1 MYILGLSCFYH
12 DSAAV
17 LLKDGEVIAGAEEER
32 FTRKKHDSA
41 FPIHSIRF
49 CLNTAGITLSDIH
62 SIVFYDKPILK
73 FDRLLETYFA
83 SAPKGLKSFLHAIPI
98 WLKEKIYFKKM
109 LKDGLKEISNEK
121 TYPPVFFSEHHLSHA
136 ASAFYPSPF
145 SEAAILCVD
154 GVGEWASSSA
164 WVGSGHE
171 IKPIFE
177 IQFPHSL
184 GLFYSTFTGYLGFK
198 VNSGEYKM
206 MGLAPYGKPRFKD
219 LILKE
224 LIALFPDGSFQL
236 NLKYFSF
243 TSESGMFT
251 EDFSKL
257 FGHLPRKPDEKLL
270 DFHKDLAA
278 SVQAVTEEVVLHLAR
293 AVKNLSGKK
302 NLVMAG
308 GVALNCVA
316 NGVLVKSGLFEKVW
330 VQPASG
336 DSGGALGCALAYYHL
351 HLNKERVVQEN
362 YQRGSLLGPSYEE
375 SEIKKLLQK
384 HHFSYQEFRDSASLD
399 EVLVREHL
407 VKEKVVGF
415 FQGRMEF
422 GPRALGCRSI
432 IGDARDPKM
441 QSVMNLKIKQR
452 ESFRPFAPI
461 VLKEYVEEYFDW
473 RASDESPYMLFCA
486 QTKVKTLPAITH
498 VDGSA
503 RLQVIDKKIHSR
515 VHALLSAFNKETGC
529 PVLIN
534 TSFNVRGE
542 PIVCTPF
549 EALKCFMTTDMD
561 TLVLETFLISKE
573 KQPEAVTGAKWES
586 AYAED

>member
-17 LLKDGEVIAGAEEER
+17 LLKDGEVIAGTEEER